1 LRTAEKLLLLFAMSL
16 LLPLLLAALTT
27 DEAPYWLFQ
36 GHGLPMELVPY
47 RVLWSTPGRSIVDV
61 STPDKRAAVEAG
73 IASWRMR
80 RALSAVPVE
89 EPCRGFDAVPLPLER
104 AELPEQRDAARR
116 SLPDSGLTRTQLQAL
131 VDKVDGSR
139 YFSTIDALAGFGSR
153 YSLTGN
159 VVAARDYIAAE
170 LAAAGLTVTRP
181 QFTYNGTT
189 QQNIVGTITGSLLPD
204 QFVVVGAHYD
214 SLPRSATNAPGA
226 EDNASGTAAVI
237 ELARIFADERPQRTI
252 VFVAFAAEEQG
263 LVGSTRY
270 VQSLTS
276 TQRANLAAALTMDM
290 IAYTS
295 DSELDVLLETSAF
308 ANGVAD
314 IQAAA
319 AAEFTTLAVYRSLNP
334 FGSDHVPFLNQ
345 SLPATL
351 AIQNEWDTYPHYH
364 RNTDTIAQVSQAQ
377 GTEVVKMQAAALGIL
392 ANPQPAAATVR
403 DWWTIY

>member
-1 LRTAEKLLLLFAMSL
+1 MSL

-36 GHGLPMELVPY
+36 GHGLPMELVPH

-61 STPDKRAAVEAG
+61 STPEKRAAVESGLAG
-73 IASWRMR
+73 WRMR
-80 RALSAVPVE
+80 RALSSVPVE
-89 EPCRGFDAVPLPLER
+89 DLCRGFDPVPLPLDR
-104 AELPEQRDAARR
+104 TELPELRQRVARE
-116 SLPDSGLTRTQLQAL
+116 LPESGLSRPQLQAL
-131 VDKVDGSR
+131 VDEVDGSR
-139 YFSTIDALAGFGSR
+139 YFGTIDSLADFGSR
-153 YSLTGN
+153 YSITGN
-159 VVAARDYIAAE
+159 VAGARDYIADE

-189 QQNIVGTITGSLLPD
+189 QQNIVGTITGALFPD

-214 SLPRSATNAPGA
+214 SLPNSATNAPGA
-226 EDNASGTAAVI
+226 EDNGSGTAAVI

-252 VFVAFAAEEQG
+252 VFVAFAVEEQG

-270 VQSLTS
+270 VQSLST
-276 TQRANLAAALTMDM
+276 TQRTNLAAALTMDM

-308 ANGVAD
+308 ADGVAD

-319 AAEFTTLAVYRSLNP
+319 AQEFTSLAVYRSLNP
-334 FGSDHVPFLNQ
+334 FGSDHVPFLSQN
-345 SLPATL
+345 LPATL

-377 GTEVVKMQAAALGIL
+377 GTEVVRMQAAALGMI
-392 ANPQPAAATVR
+392 ANPQPVAATVR
-403 DWWTIY
+403 DWWVIY